1 MVLISRICI
10 SESSEYATSL
20 GTLLTNYSLD
30 TTGPIEEDL
39 TIYGRIAKYAFANV
53 DVMSSSQTEALCEAA
68 VLALRQAASRD
79 VHLAISCLSEPWAR
93 SLARSTVSDDTDD
106 SPPICSII
114 LENSPRSFLLLLQ
127 TLSILSIPSP
137 EPFARSHLSRGLTVI
152 LLALHSIAVDSAPDP
167 LAVSPYNAFTQSA
180 ILVKEW
186 PSDLSSDSQA
196 WHHLFIWS
204 GGSFITEATGMSE
217 LTPGFQATAELT
229 AVVSGALTRMADAL
243 RMAIQKGWY
252 NCGYKGAVFPWP
264 ACMFSAT
271 SDTLTNAQGGPG
283 RTTAIK
289 VLHKLAPQSLDAL
302 LDVLELAVAAG
313 QFYSRQAVDYD
324 IRLARA
330 YIVAPPH
337 KQDRTL
343 LWRQRLG
350 ANGSESSNYKCSYHL
365 P

>member
-1 MVLISRICI
+1 M
-10 SESSEYATSL
+10 

-30 TTGPIEEDL
+30 TTGPVEEDL

-53 DVMSSSQTEALCEAA
+53 DVMSSSQIEALCEAA

-79 VHLAISCLSEPWAR
+79 AQLAISCLSEPWAS

-114 LENSPRSFLLLLQ
+114 LENSPRSFLLLLR
-127 TLSILSIPSP
+127 TLSIPSP
-137 EPFARSHLSRGLTVI
+137 EPFARRHLPRGLTVI

-167 LAVSPYNAFTQSA
+167 LAVLPYDAFTQSA

-186 PSDLSSDSQA
+186 PSDLSSYSQA
-196 WHHLFIWS
+196 WHHLFVWA
-204 GGSFITEATGMSE
+204 GGSFITEATGMSG
-217 LTPGFQATAELT
+217 LTPGLQATAELI
-229 AVVSGALTRMADAL
+229 AIVSGALTHMVDAL

-252 NCGYKGAVFPWP
+252 NCGYEGAVFPWP

-271 SDTLTNAQGGPG
+271 SDALASAQGGPG
-283 RTTAIK
+283 RTAAIT
-289 VLHKLAPQSLDAL
+289 VLHKLAPQSFDAL
-302 LDVLELAVAAG
+302 LDILELAVAAG

-337 KQDRTL
+337 KQDRIL

-350 ANGSESSNYKCSYHL
+350 ANGGESSNYKCSYHL